1 MGGGGAESL
10 GLQGVGD
17 RQGVPTQSPKDPG
30 APVPS
35 LGRGG
40 AGNETCRT
48 ESETTQVELLE
59 GRKGALLHLVREGR
73 KENWG
78 GDWG

>member
-17 RQGVPTQSPKDPG
+17 RQGAPTQSPKNPG

-40 AGNETCRT
+40 QEMKP
-48 ESETTQVELLE
+48 VEQKVKPPRWSCWKE
-59 GRKGALLHLVREGR
+59 GKGPYYIHLDREGR
-73 KENWG
+73 KENWHE
-78 GDWG
+78 D